1 MIKCDN
7 MKHELFEVGL
17 YDYSDLD
24 ERLKKPVRWTE
35 EDLKQ
40 IAENY
45 RGGIPLTSEHD
56 KVYIGIGNNIV
67 FEEDKGKLFIEVPD
81 ELDMEGKGLSPKV
94 DVLLKDNGDTF
105 GIDTMSLIDVGV
117 TKSPRK
123 ITLLNSE
130 ITGETGE
137 TGMRGETGNPE
148 PAPQPPEPQNQD
160 ANVTTNLLLEK
171 LQGKDAEIGKLQDE
185 INALKKES
193 KKYDKIKKSI
203 EENKE
208 YIDNKEDIL
217 KELSELRKHENE
229 RKIKEYEAK
238 YNFNYNENAQDK
250 EIIDKLLSGNVD
262 MELMEKLAERRIKIE
277 ATSDGST
284 PGGRNPQNS
293 GDVIETGSTGS
304 TGDKDKPSFTTREE
318 YNKILKDMGFN
329 RTRI

>member
-1 MIKCDN
+1 MR
-7 MKHELFEVGL
+7 HELFEVGS

-24 ERLKKPVRWTE
+24 ERLDKPVEWTE
-35 EDLKQ
+35 DDLKL

-45 RGGIPLTSEHD
+45 RGGIPLTAEHD
-56 KVYIGIGNNIV
+56 KIYVGIGNNI
-67 FEEDKGKLFIEVPD
+67 EYEDGKLFLEVPD

-94 DVLLKDNGDTF
+94 DVLLKDKGDSF

-117 TKSPRK
+117 TKNPRK

-130 ITGETGE
+130 ITGQTGA
-137 TGMRGETGNPE
+137 TGETGNPA
-148 PAPQPPEPQNQD
+148 PAPQPQPQPPSKD
-160 ANVTTNLLLEK
+160 ANVATTLLLEK

-185 INALKKES
+185 INNLKEES
-193 KKYDKIKKSI
+193 KKYDEIKKAI

-208 YIDNKEDIL
+208 FIDSKDDIL
-217 KELSELRKHENE
+217 KELSELRKAENE

-238 YNFNYNENAQDK
+238 YNFNYNENQQDK
-250 EIIDKLLSGNVD
+250 EIIDKLLSGDVD

-277 ATSDGST
+277 ASNDGST
-284 PGGRNPQNS
+284 PGGRNPGNS
-293 GDVIETGSTGS
+293 GDTGETGSTGS
-304 TGDKDKPSFTTREE
+304 TGDEDSPSFTTREE

>member
-1 MIKCDN
+1 MR
-7 MKHELFEVGL
+7 HELFEVGS

-24 ERLKKPVRWTE
+24 DRLTKPVNWTE
-35 EDLKQ
+35 DDLKL

-56 KVYIGIGNNIV
+56 NIYVGIGNNIEY
-67 FEEDKGKLFIEVPD
+67 EEGKLFLEIPD

-94 DVLLKDNGDTF
+94 DVLLKDNGDSF

-123 ITLLNSE
+123 IRLLNSD
-130 ITGETGE
+130 ITGETGA
-137 TGMRGETGNPE
+137 TGNPNPE
-148 PAPQPPEPQNQD
+148 PPAPEPQPQPPAKD
-160 ANVTTNLLLEK
+160 TNVATTLLLEK

-185 INALKKES
+185 INSLKEES
-193 KKYDKIKKSI
+193 KKYDEIKKAI

-208 YIDNKEDIL
+208 FIDSKDEIL
-217 KELSELRKHENE
+217 KELSELRKAENE

-250 EIIDKLLSGNVD
+250 EIIDKLLSGDVD

-277 ATSDGST
+277 ASNDGST
-284 PGGRNPQNS
+284 PGGRNPENS
-293 GDVIETGSTGS
+293 GDTGESGSTGS
-304 TGDKDKPSFTTREE
+304 TGDENSPSFTTREE

>member
-1 MIKCDN
+1 
-7 MKHELFEVGL
+7 MKHELFEVGS

-24 ERLKKPVRWTE
+24 KRLTKPVEWTA
-35 EDLKQ
+35 EDLRQ

-67 FEEDKGKLFIEVPD
+67 FEEDKGKLFIDLPD
-81 ELDMEGKGLSPKV
+81 ELDMKGKGLSPKV
-94 DVLLKDNGDTF
+94 DVLLKDNGDSF
-105 GIDTMSLIDVGV
+105 GIDTMNLIDVGV
-117 TKSPRK
+117 TKNPRK

-137 TGMRGETGNPE
+137 TGETANPK
-148 PAPQPPEPQNQD
+148 PPEVENQD

-185 INALKKES
+185 ITTLKKES

-208 YIDNKEDIL
+208 FINNKEDIL

-250 EIIDKLLSGNVD
+250 EIIDKLLTGDVD

-277 ATSDGST
+277 ATNDIST

-293 GDVIETGSTGS
+293 GEVGETGSA
-304 TGDKDKPSFTTREE
+304 GDENAPSFTTREE
-318 YNKILKDMGFN
+318 YNRILKDMGFN

>member
-1 MIKCDN
+1 

-24 ERLKKPVRWTE
+24 NRLTKPVKWTSD
-35 EDLKQ
+35 DLKL

-56 KVYIGIGNNIV
+56 MVYIGIGNNIV
-67 FEEDKGKLFIEVPD
+67 FEEDKGKLFIDIPD
-81 ELDMEGKGLSPKV
+81 ELDMDGKGLSPKV
-94 DVLLKDNGDTF
+94 DVLLKDNGDSF

-130 ITGETGE
+130 ITGETGD
-137 TGMRGETGNPE
+137 TGVTGNFE
-148 PAPQPPEPQNQD
+148 PAPQHQEEQNKD
-160 ANVTTNLLLEK
+160 VNVATNLLLEK

-185 INALKKES
+185 VNTLKEES
-193 KKYDKIKKSI
+193 KKYEEIKKAI

-208 YIDNKEDIL
+208 YLDSKEDIL
-217 KELSELRKHENE
+217 EELSRLRKAENE
-229 RKIKEYEAK
+229 RRIIEYEAK
-238 YNFNYNENAQDK
+238 YNFNYNENPQDK
-250 EIIDKLLSGNVD
+250 EIIDKLLSGDVD

-277 ATSDGST
+277 AASDGSA

-293 GDVIETGSTGS
+293 GEVGETGSTDGNE
-304 TGDKDKPSFTTREE
+304 DENAPSFTTREE
-318 YNKILKDMGFN
+318 YNKILKNMGFN

>member
-1 MIKCDN
+1 

-24 ERLKKPVRWTE
+24 RRLNKPVKWTSD
-35 EDLKQ
+35 DLRQ

-67 FEEDKGKLFIEVPD
+67 FEEDKGKLFIDLPD
-81 ELDMEGKGLSPKV
+81 ELDMKGKGLSPKV
-94 DVLLKDNGDTF
+94 DVLLKDNGDSF
-105 GIDTMSLIDVGV
+105 GIDTMNLIDVGV
-117 TKSPRK
+117 TKNPRK

-137 TGMRGETGNPE
+137 TGETANPK
-148 PAPQPPEPQNQD
+148 PPEVENQD

-171 LQGKDAEIGKLQDE
+171 LKGKDAEIGKLQDE
-185 INALKKES
+185 ITTLKKES

-208 YIDNKEDIL
+208 FINNKEDIL

-250 EIIDKLLSGNVD
+250 EIIDKLLTGDVD

-277 ATSDGST
+277 ATGDGSA

-304 TGDKDKPSFTTREE
+304 TGDDDKPSFTTREE

>member
-1 MIKCDN
+1 

-24 ERLKKPVRWTE
+24 RRLNKPVKWTSD
-35 EDLKQ
+35 DLRQ

-67 FEEDKGKLFIEVPD
+67 FEEDKGKLFIDLPD
-81 ELDMEGKGLSPKV
+81 ELDMKGKGLSPKV
-94 DVLLKDNGDTF
+94 DVLLKDNGDSF
-105 GIDTMSLIDVGV
+105 GIDTMNLIDVGV
-117 TKSPRK
+117 TKNPRK

-137 TGMRGETGNPE
+137 AGETANPK
-148 PAPQPPEPQNQD
+148 PPEVENQD

-171 LQGKDAEIGKLQDE
+171 LKGKDAEIGKLQDE
-185 INALKKES
+185 ITTLKKES

-203 EENKE
+203 EENRE
-208 YIDNKEDIL
+208 FINNKEDIL

-250 EIIDKLLSGNVD
+250 EIIDKLLTGDVD

-277 ATSDGST
+277 ATNDIST

-293 GDVIETGSTGS
+293 GEVGETGSG
-304 TGDKDKPSFTTREE
+304 GDENAPSFTTREE
-318 YNKILKDMGFN
+318 YNRILKDMGFN

>member
-1 MIKCDN
+1 MR
-7 MKHELFEVGL
+7 HELFEVGS

-24 ERLKKPVRWTE
+24 ERLTKPVEWTE
-35 EDLKQ
+35 DDLKL

-56 KVYIGIGNNIV
+56 NIYVGIGNNI
-67 FEEDKGKLFIEVPD
+67 EYKEGKLFLEIPD

-94 DVLLKDNGDTF
+94 DVLLKDNGDSF

-123 ITLLNSE
+123 IRLLNSD
-130 ITGETGE
+130 IAGEAGA
-137 TGMRGETGNPE
+137 TGNPNPE
-148 PAPQPPEPQNQD
+148 PPAPQPQPQPPAKD
-160 ANVTTNLLLEK
+160 TNVATTLLLEK

-185 INALKKES
+185 INSLKEES
-193 KKYDKIKKSI
+193 KKYEDIKKAI

-208 YIDNKEDIL
+208 FIDSKDEIL
-217 KELSELRKHENE
+217 KELSELRKAENE
-229 RKIKEYEAK
+229 RKITEYEAK

-250 EIIDKLLSGNVD
+250 EIIDKLLSGDVD
-262 MELMEKLAERRIKIE
+262 MGLMEKLAERRIKIE
-277 ATSDGST
+277 ASNDGST
-284 PGGRNPQNS
+284 PGGRNPENS
-293 GDVIETGSTGS
+293 GDTGESGSTGS
-304 TGDKDKPSFTTREE
+304 SGDEDSPSFTTREE

>member
-1 MIKCDN
+1 M
-7 MKHELFEVGL
+7 MRHELFEVGS

-24 ERLKKPVRWTE
+24 DRLDKPVIWSE
-35 EDLKQ
+35 DDLKQ

-56 KVYIGIGNNIV
+56 NIYVGIGNNIE
-67 FEEDKGKLFIEVPD
+67 FEEGKLFIEIPD

-94 DVLLKDNGDTF
+94 DVLLKDKGDSF

-117 TKSPRK
+117 TKNPRK

-130 ITGETGE
+130 ITGETG
-137 TGMRGETGNPE
+137 NPE
-148 PAPQPPEPQNQD
+148 PAPQGQPQPAPSKD
-160 ANVTTNLLLEK
+160 ANVATSLLLEK

-185 INALKKES
+185 INNLKEES
-193 KKYDKIKKSI
+193 KKYDEIKKAI

-208 YIDNKEDIL
+208 FIDSKDDIL
-217 KELSELRKHENE
+217 KELSELRKAENE

-238 YNFNYNENAQDK
+238 YNFNYNENQQDK
-250 EIIDKLLSGNVD
+250 EIIDKLLSGDVD

-277 ATSDGST
+277 ASNDGST
-284 PGGRNPQNS
+284 PGGRNPGNS
-293 GDVIETGSTGS
+293 GDTGETGSTGS
-304 TGDKDKPSFTTREE
+304 TGDEDAPSFTTREE

>member
-1 MIKCDN
+1 
-7 MKHELFEVGL
+7 MKRELFEVGL

-24 ERLKKPVRWTE
+24 KCLTKPVEWTAD
-35 EDLKQ
+35 DLKL

-56 KVYIGIGNNIV
+56 NIYVGIGNNISY
-67 FEEDKGKLFIEVPD
+67 EEGKLFIEVPD

-94 DVLLKDNGDTF
+94 DVLLKDNGDSF

-123 ITLLNSE
+123 IRLLNSD
-130 ITGETGE
+130 ITGETGA
-137 TGMRGETGNPE
+137 TGEAGNPQPA
-148 PAPQPPEPQNQD
+148 PAPQNKD
-160 ANVTTNLLLEK
+160 ANVATSLLLEK
-171 LQGKDAEIGKLQDE
+171 LQGKDAEIGKLQEE
-185 INALKKES
+185 INNLKEES
-193 KKYDKIKKSI
+193 EKYEEIKKAI

-208 YIDNKEDIL
+208 FIDSKEDIL
-217 KELSELRKHENE
+217 KELSELRKAENE

-238 YNFNYNENAQDK
+238 YNFNYNENTQDK
-250 EIIDKLLSGNVD
+250 EIIDKLLSGDVD
-262 MELMEKLAERRIKIE
+262 MELMEELADRRIKIE
-277 ATSDGST
+277 ASNDGSA

-293 GDVIETGSTGS
+293 GETGETRSTGS
-304 TGDKDKPSFTTREE
+304 TGDEDAPSFTTREE

>member
-1 MIKCDN
+1 
-7 MKHELFEVGL
+7 MKHELFEVGS

-24 ERLKKPVRWTE
+24 DRLDKPVEWTE
-35 EDLKQ
+35 DDLKI

-56 KVYIGIGNNIV
+56 NIYVGIGNNIEY
-67 FEEDKGKLFIEVPD
+67 EEGKLFIEVPD
-81 ELDMEGKGLSPKV
+81 ELDMGGKGLSPKV
-94 DVLLKDNGDTF
+94 DVLLKDKGDSF

-117 TKSPRK
+117 TKNPRK

-130 ITGETGE
+130 ITGETGA
-137 TGMRGETGNPE
+137 TGNPN
-148 PAPQPPEPQNQD
+148 PAPQGQPQPAPSKD
-160 ANVTTNLLLEK
+160 ANVATSLLLEK

-185 INALKKES
+185 INNLKEES
-193 KKYDKIKKSI
+193 KKYDEIKKAI

-208 YIDNKEDIL
+208 FIDSKDDIL
-217 KELSELRKHENE
+217 KELSELRKAENE

-250 EIIDKLLSGNVD
+250 EIIDKLLSGDVD

-277 ATSDGST
+277 ASNDGST
-284 PGGRNPQNS
+284 PGGRNPSNS
-293 GDVIETGSTGS
+293 GDVGESGETGSTG
-304 TGDKDKPSFTTREE
+304 DENAPSFTTREE

>member
-1 MIKCDN
+1 
-7 MKHELFEVGL
+7 MKHELFEVGS

-24 ERLKKPVRWTE
+24 KRLTKPVEWTA
-35 EDLKQ
+35 EDLKL

-56 KVYIGIGNNIV
+56 KIYIGIGNNIV
-67 FEEDKGKLFIEVPD
+67 FEEDKGKLFIDLPD
-81 ELDMEGKGLSPKV
+81 ELDMKGKGLSPKV
-94 DVLLKDNGDTF
+94 DVLLKDNGDSF
-105 GIDTMSLIDVGV
+105 GIDTMNLIDVGV
-117 TKSPRK
+117 TKNPRK

-130 ITGETGE
+130 ITGQTGETGE
-137 TGMRGETGNPE
+137 TANPE
-148 PAPQPPEPQNQD
+148 PSEVENQD

-171 LQGKDAEIGKLQDE
+171 LKGKDAEIGKLQDE
-185 INALKKES
+185 ITTLKKES

-208 YIDNKEDIL
+208 FINNKEDIL

-250 EIIDKLLSGNVD
+250 EIIDKLLTGDVD

-277 ATSDGST
+277 ATNDIST

-293 GDVIETGSTGS
+293 GEVGETGSA
-304 TGDKDKPSFTTREE
+304 GDENAPSFTTREE
-318 YNKILKDMGFN
+318 YNRILKDMGFN

>member
-1 MIKCDN
+1 

-24 ERLKKPVRWTE
+24 DRLDKPVKWTA

-56 KVYIGIGNNIV
+56 RVYIGIGNNIV
-67 FEEDKGKLFIEVPD
+67 FEEDKGKLFIDLPD
-81 ELDMEGKGLSPKV
+81 ELDMKGKGLSPKV
-94 DVLLKDNGDTF
+94 DVLLKDNGDSF

-117 TKSPRK
+117 TKNPRK

-137 TGMRGETGNPE
+137 TGETGVIGETGNPE

-160 ANVTTNLLLEK
+160 VNVATNLLLEK

-185 INALKKES
+185 INNLKKES

-208 YIDNKEDIL
+208 FIDNKEDIL

-250 EIIDKLLSGNVD
+250 EIIDKLLSGDVD

-277 ATSDGST
+277 ASNDIST

-293 GDVIETGSTGS
+293 GDVGETGSTG
-304 TGDKDKPSFTTREE
+304 DENAPSFTTREE

>member
-1 MIKCDN
+1 M
-7 MKHELFEVGL
+7 MRHELFEVGS

-24 ERLKKPVRWTE
+24 DRLDKPVIWSE
-35 EDLKQ
+35 DDLKL

-45 RGGIPLTSEHD
+45 RGGIPLTSEHENIY
-56 KVYIGIGNNIV
+56 VGIGNNIEY
-67 FEEDKGKLFIEVPD
+67 EEGKLFIEVPD

-94 DVLLKDNGDTF
+94 DVLLKDKGDSF

-117 TKSPRK
+117 TKNPRK

-130 ITGETGE
+130 ITGETG
-137 TGMRGETGNPE
+137 NPE
-148 PAPQPPEPQNQD
+148 GAPQGQPRPAPSKD
-160 ANVTTNLLLEK
+160 ANVATSLLLEK

-185 INALKKES
+185 INNLKEES
-193 KKYDKIKKSI
+193 KKYDDIKKAI

-208 YIDNKEDIL
+208 FIDSKDDIL
-217 KELSELRKHENE
+217 KELSELRKAENE

-250 EIIDKLLSGNVD
+250 EIIDKLLSGDVD

-277 ATSDGST
+277 ASNDGST
-284 PGGRNPQNS
+284 PGGRNPSNS
-293 GDVIETGSTGS
+293 GDAGETGETGSTG
-304 TGDKDKPSFTTREE
+304 DEDAPSFTTREE

>member
-1 MIKCDN
+1 MR
-7 MKHELFEVGL
+7 HELFEVGS

-24 ERLKKPVRWTE
+24 ERLTKPVEWTE
-35 EDLKQ
+35 DDLKL

-56 KVYIGIGNNIV
+56 NIYVGIGNNI
-67 FEEDKGKLFIEVPD
+67 EYKEGKLFLEIPD

-94 DVLLKDNGDTF
+94 DVLLKDNGDSF

-123 ITLLNSE
+123 IRLLNSD
-130 ITGETGE
+130 IAGEAGA
-137 TGMRGETGNPE
+137 TGNPNPE
-148 PAPQPPEPQNQD
+148 PPAPQPQPQPPAKD
-160 ANVTTNLLLEK
+160 TNVATTLLLEK

-185 INALKKES
+185 INSLKEES
-193 KKYDKIKKSI
+193 KKYEDIKKAI

-208 YIDNKEDIL
+208 FIDSKDEIL
-217 KELSELRKHENE
+217 KELSELRKAENE

-250 EIIDKLLSGNVD
+250 EIIDKLLSGDVD
-262 MELMEKLAERRIKIE
+262 MGLMEKLAERRIKIE
-277 ATSDGST
+277 ASNDGST
-284 PGGRNPQNS
+284 PGGRNPENS
-293 GDVIETGSTGS
+293 GDTGESGSTGS
-304 TGDKDKPSFTTREE
+304 SGDEDSPSFTTREE

>member
-1 MIKCDN
+1 
-7 MKHELFEVGL
+7 MKHELFKIGS
-17 YDYSDLD
+17 YDYSDLND
-24 ERLKKPVRWTE
+24 RLDKPVEWTE
-35 EDLKQ
+35 DDLKL

-56 KVYIGIGNNIV
+56 NIYVGIGNNIEY
-67 FEEDKGKLFIEVPD
+67 EEGKLFIEVPD

-94 DVLLKDNGDTF
+94 DVLLKDKGDSF

-117 TKSPRK
+117 TKNPRK

-130 ITGETGE
+130 ITGETG
-137 TGMRGETGNPE
+137 NPE
-148 PAPQPPEPQNQD
+148 PAPQPQPAPSKD
-160 ANVTTNLLLEK
+160 ANVATSLLLEK

-185 INALKKES
+185 INNLKEES
-193 KKYDKIKKSI
+193 KKYDEIKKAI

-208 YIDNKEDIL
+208 FIDSKDDIL
-217 KELSELRKHENE
+217 KELSELRKAENE

-250 EIIDKLLSGNVD
+250 KIIDKLLSGDVD

-277 ATSDGST
+277 ASNDGST
-284 PGGRNPQNS
+284 PGGRNPSNS
-293 GDVIETGSTGS
+293 SDVGETGETGSTG
-304 TGDKDKPSFTTREE
+304 DEDAPSFTTREE

>member
-1 MIKCDN
+1 MR
-7 MKHELFEVGL
+7 HELFEVGS

-24 ERLKKPVRWTE
+24 DRLDKPVIWSE
-35 EDLKQ
+35 DDLKQ

-56 KVYIGIGNNIV
+56 NIYVGIGNNIE
-67 FEEDKGKLFIEVPD
+67 FEEGKLFIEIPD

-94 DVLLKDNGDTF
+94 DVLLKDKGDSF

-117 TKSPRK
+117 TKNPRK

-130 ITGETGE
+130 ITGETGA
-137 TGMRGETGNPE
+137 TGNPN
-148 PAPQPPEPQNQD
+148 PAPQGQPQPTPSKD
-160 ANVTTNLLLEK
+160 VNVATSLLLEK

-185 INALKKES
+185 INNLKEES
-193 KKYDKIKKSI
+193 KKYDEIKKAI

-208 YIDNKEDIL
+208 FIDSKDDIL
-217 KELSELRKHENE
+217 KELSELRKAENE

-250 EIIDKLLSGNVD
+250 EIIDKLLTGDVD

-277 ATSDGST
+277 AASDGST
-284 PGGRNPQNS
+284 PGGRNPANS
-293 GDVIETGSTGS
+293 GDVGETGDTSG
-304 TGDKDKPSFTTREE
+304 TGDEDAPSFTTREE

>member
-1 MIKCDN
+1 

-24 ERLKKPVRWTE
+24 SRLNKPVKWTS
-35 EDLKQ
+35 DDFKL

-56 KVYIGIGNNIV
+56 NIYVGIGNNIV
-67 FEEDKGKLFIEVPD
+67 FEEDKGKLFIDLPD
-81 ELDMEGKGLSPKV
+81 ELDMKGKGLSPKV
-94 DVLLKDNGDTF
+94 DVLLKDNGDSF
-105 GIDTMSLIDVGV
+105 GIDTMNLIDVGV
-117 TKSPRK
+117 TKNPRK

-130 ITGETGE
+130 ITGQTGETGE
-137 TGMRGETGNPE
+137 TANPE
-148 PAPQPPEPQNQD
+148 PPEVENQD

-171 LQGKDAEIGKLQDE
+171 LKGKDAEIGKLQDE
-185 INALKKES
+185 ITTLKKES

-208 YIDNKEDIL
+208 FINNKEDIL

-250 EIIDKLLSGNVD
+250 EIIDKLLTGDVD

-277 ATSDGST
+277 ATNDIST

-293 GDVIETGSTGS
+293 GEVGETGSG
-304 TGDKDKPSFTTREE
+304 GDENAPSFTTREE
-318 YNKILKDMGFN
+318 YNRILKDMGFN

>member
-1 MIKCDN
+1 M
-7 MKHELFEVGL
+7 MRHELFEVGS

-24 ERLKKPVRWTE
+24 DRLDKPVEWTE
-35 EDLKQ
+35 DDLKL

-45 RGGIPLTSEHD
+45 RGGIPLTSEHENIY
-56 KVYIGIGNNIV
+56 VGIGNNIEY
-67 FEEDKGKLFIEVPD
+67 EEGKLFIEVPD

-94 DVLLKDNGDTF
+94 DVLLKDKGDSF

-123 ITLLNSE
+123 ITLLNSD
-130 ITGETGE
+130 IAGDA
-137 TGMRGETGNPE
+137 TGNPNPE
-148 PAPQPPEPQNQD
+148 PPAPQPQPQPPTKD
-160 ANVTTNLLLEK
+160 ANVATSLLLEK

-185 INALKKES
+185 INTLKEES
-193 KKYDKIKKSI
+193 KKYDEIKKAI

-208 YIDNKEDIL
+208 FIDSKDDIL
-217 KELSELRKHENE
+217 KELSELRKAENE

-238 YNFNYNENAQDK
+238 YNFNYNENGQDK
-250 EIIDKLLSGNVD
+250 VIIDKLLSGDVD

-277 ATSDGST
+277 ASNDGST
-284 PGGRNPQNS
+284 PGGRNPENS
-293 GDVIETGSTGS
+293 GEVGETGSTGS
-304 TGDKDKPSFTTREE
+304 TGDEDAPSFTTREE

>member
-1 MIKCDN
+1 M
-7 MKHELFEVGL
+7 MRHELFEVGS

-24 ERLKKPVRWTE
+24 DRLDKPVEWTE
-35 EDLKQ
+35 DDLKL

-56 KVYIGIGNNIV
+56 NIYVGIGNNIE
-67 FEEDKGKLFIEVPD
+67 FEEGKLFLEVPD

-94 DVLLKDNGDTF
+94 DVLLKDNGDSF

-123 ITLLNSE
+123 ITLLNSD
-130 ITGETGE
+130 IAGDA
-137 TGMRGETGNPE
+137 GETGNPE
-148 PAPQPPEPQNQD
+148 PAPQPQPQPQPPSKD
-160 ANVTTNLLLEK
+160 ANVATSLLLEK
-171 LQGKDAEIGKLQDE
+171 LQGKDAEIGKLQEE
-185 INALKKES
+185 IKTLKEES
-193 KKYDKIKKSI
+193 EKYEEIKKAI

-208 YIDNKEDIL
+208 FIDSKDDIL
-217 KELSELRKHENE
+217 KELSELRKAENE

-238 YNFNYNENAQDK
+238 YNFNYNENQQDK
-250 EIIDKLLSGNVD
+250 EIIDKLLSGDVD

-277 ATSDGST
+277 ASNDGST
-284 PGGRNPQNS
+284 PGGRNPSNS
-293 GDVIETGSTGS
+293 GDDGEVGETGSTG
-304 TGDKDKPSFTTREE
+304 DEDAPSFTTREE

>member
-1 MIKCDN
+1 

-24 ERLKKPVRWTE
+24 RRLNKPVRWTSD
-35 EDLKQ
+35 DLRQ

-56 KVYIGIGNNIV
+56 RVYIGIGNNIV
-67 FEEDKGKLFIEVPD
+67 FEEDKGKLFIDLPD
-81 ELDMEGKGLSPKV
+81 ELDMKGKGLSPKV
-94 DVLLKDNGDTF
+94 DVLLKDNGDSF
-105 GIDTMSLIDVGV
+105 GIDTMNLIDVGV
-117 TKSPRK
+117 TKNPRK

-130 ITGETGE
+130 ITGQTGETGE
-137 TGMRGETGNPE
+137 TANPKPSE
-148 PAPQPPEPQNQD
+148 VENQD
-160 ANVTTNLLLEK
+160 ANVATNLLLEK
-171 LQGKDAEIGKLQDE
+171 LKGKDAEIGKLQDE
-185 INALKKES
+185 ITTLKKES

-208 YIDNKEDIL
+208 FINNKEDIL

-250 EIIDKLLSGNVD
+250 EIIDKLLTGDVD

-277 ATSDGST
+277 ATNDIST

-293 GDVIETGSTGS
+293 GDIGETGSA
-304 TGDKDKPSFTTREE
+304 GDENAPSFTTREE
-318 YNKILKDMGFN
+318 YNRILKDMGFN

>member
-1 MIKCDN
+1 MR
-7 MKHELFEVGL
+7 HELFEVGS

-24 ERLKKPVRWTE
+24 DRLTKPVEWTE
-35 EDLKQ
+35 DDLKL
-40 IAENY
+40 IVENY

-56 KVYIGIGNNIV
+56 NIYVGIGNNIEY
-67 FEEDKGKLFIEVPD
+67 EEGKLFLEVPD

-94 DVLLKDNGDTF
+94 DVLLKDNGDSF

-123 ITLLNSE
+123 IRLLNSD
-130 ITGETGE
+130 ITGDTGA
-137 TGMRGETGNPE
+137 TGDTGNPA
-148 PAPQPPEPQNQD
+148 PAPQPQPQPPAKD
-160 ANVTTNLLLEK
+160 TNVATTLLLEK

-185 INALKKES
+185 INNLKEES
-193 KKYDKIKKSI
+193 KKYDEIKKAI

-208 YIDNKEDIL
+208 FIDSKDDIL
-217 KELSELRKHENE
+217 KELSELRKAENE

-250 EIIDKLLSGNVD
+250 EIIDKLLSGDVD

-277 ATSDGST
+277 ASKDGST
-284 PGGRNPQNS
+284 PGGRNPGNS
-293 GDVIETGSTGS
+293 GDVGDTGDTGS
-304 TGDKDKPSFTTREE
+304 TGDENKPSFTTREE

>member
-1 MIKCDN
+1 M
-7 MKHELFEVGL
+7 MRHELFEVGS

-24 ERLKKPVRWTE
+24 DRLDKPVEWTE
-35 EDLKQ
+35 EDLKL

-45 RGGIPLTSEHD
+45 RGGIPLTSEHENIY
-56 KVYIGIGNNIV
+56 VGIGNNI
-67 FEEDKGKLFIEVPD
+67 EYKEGKLFIEVPD

-94 DVLLKDNGDTF
+94 DVLLKDKGDSF

-117 TKSPRK
+117 TKNPRK

-130 ITGETGE
+130 IS
-137 TGMRGETGNPE
+137 GETGNPE
-148 PAPQPPEPQNQD
+148 PAPQGQPQPTPNKD
-160 ANVTTNLLLEK
+160 ANVATSLLLEK

-185 INALKKES
+185 INNLKEES
-193 KKYDKIKKSI
+193 KNYDEIKKAI

-208 YIDNKEDIL
+208 FIDSKDDIL
-217 KELSELRKHENE
+217 KELSELRKAENE

-250 EIIDKLLSGNVD
+250 EIIDKLLSGDVD

-277 ATSDGST
+277 ASSDGST
-284 PGGRNPQNS
+284 PGGRNPSNS
-293 GDVIETGSTGS
+293 GDASETGETG
-304 TGDKDKPSFTTREE
+304 GAEDEYAPSFRTREE

>member
-1 MIKCDN
+1 
-7 MKHELFEVGL
+7 MKHELFEVGS

-24 ERLKKPVRWTE
+24 GRLNKPVKWTA

-56 KVYIGIGNNIV
+56 NIYVGIGNNIEY
-67 FEEDKGKLFIEVPD
+67 EEGKLFLEIPD

-94 DVLLKDNGDTF
+94 DVLLKDNGDSF

-123 ITLLNSE
+123 IRLLNSD
-130 ITGETGE
+130 ITGETGA
-137 TGMRGETGNPE
+137 TGNPNPE
-148 PAPQPPEPQNQD
+148 PPAPQPQPQPPAKD
-160 ANVTTNLLLEK
+160 TNVATTLLLEK

-185 INALKKES
+185 INSLKEES
-193 KKYDKIKKSI
+193 KKYDEIKKAI

-208 YIDNKEDIL
+208 FIDSKDEIL
-217 KELSELRKHENE
+217 KELSELRKAENE

-250 EIIDKLLSGNVD
+250 EIIDKLLSGDVD

-277 ATSDGST
+277 ASNDGST
-284 PGGRNPQNS
+284 PGGRNPENS
-293 GDVIETGSTGS
+293 GDTGETGSTGS
-304 TGDKDKPSFTTREE
+304 TGDEDSPSFTTREE

>member
-1 MIKCDN
+1 M
-7 MKHELFEVGL
+7 MRHELFEVGS

-24 ERLKKPVRWTE
+24 DRLDKPVIWGE
-35 EDLKQ
+35 DDLKL

-56 KVYIGIGNNIV
+56 NIYIGIGNNIEY
-67 FEEDKGKLFIEVPD
+67 EEGKLFIEVPD

-94 DVLLKDNGDTF
+94 DVLLKDKGDSF

-117 TKSPRK
+117 TKNPRK

-130 ITGETGE
+130 ITGDTGA
-137 TGMRGETGNPE
+137 TGNSNPE
-148 PAPQPPEPQNQD
+148 PPLPQPQPQPPSKD
-160 ANVTTNLLLEK
+160 VNVATTLLLEK

-185 INALKKES
+185 INTLREES
-193 KKYDKIKKSI
+193 KKYDEIKKAI

-208 YIDNKEDIL
+208 FIDSKDDIL
-217 KELSELRKHENE
+217 KELSELRKAENE

-250 EIIDKLLSGNVD
+250 EIIDKLLSGDVD

-277 ATSDGST
+277 ASNDGSA
-284 PGGRNPQNS
+284 PGGRNPSNS
-293 GDVIETGSTGS
+293 GDVGETGETGSTG
-304 TGDKDKPSFTTREE
+304 DEDAPSFRTREE
-318 YNKILKDMGFN
+318 YNKILKDMGFS